1 MWDPS
6 FMFKSWGVGGWWVV
20 VAYRILASDQALGHC
35 HWIWAWVSLSKSLRE
50 PECLS
55 RAWAWQQCSDHL
67 LFHYKVTISFS
78 LFRSK
83 KKLFPYLMLERMTKC
98 VPTVTKSLN
107 IPHTWG
113 SIFQLTLEKSP
124 TFVQTVVEV
133 SQDAAV
139 SISTKESHVQNKQ

>member
-1 MWDPS
+1 MQQS
-6 FMFKSWGVGGWWVV
+6 
-20 VAYRILASDQALGHC
+20 
-35 HWIWAWVSLSKSLRE
+35 E
-50 PECLS
+50 ET
-55 RAWAWQQCSDHL
+55 WQNKPMQNKCFLLEIKQCSDHL
-67 LFHYKVTISFS
+67 LFYYKVTISFS
-78 LFRSK
+78 LFRSM

-124 TFVQTVVEV
+124 TFAQTVVEV

-139 SISTKESHVQNKQ
+139 SISTKESHVQNKQWIFSCKDAAQQVLKCSVCVCVCVCACVCVCLH